1 MIATGAPQVRG
12 VARLRKRGASGRS
25 DRRDA
30 AEQRV
35 SGSGGAPPPADFS
48 HQPVMVREVLEY
60 LAVAPGAT
68 LVDATVG
75 SGGHAEALLAALGP
89 ESGWLIGV
97 DQDPAACRAAS
108 DRLGPEAARRGV
120 RLDIVRANFGELEEV
135 LDDLGLAA
143 VDGVLFDLGVSSP
156 QLDQADRGFS
166 YREDAPLDMR
176 MDPAQSTTAYHLVNG
191 LDEAELATL
200 IARFGEERW
209 ARRIAAFIV
218 RHRHERGL
226 ITTTGE
232 LVTVVKAAV
241 PVGARR
247 SGPHPARRTF
257 QALRIAV
264 NNEIGVLHAGLHG
277 GVRRLRPGGR
287 IVAVSFHSLEDRAVK
302 SVFRTYHR
310 GCVCPPDWPECR
322 CGRSPLVRLLLPRP
336 LVPSADECEANPR
349 ARSAKLRAAE
359 RLPGDLPPQST
370 LDVDT
375 EAAWFKPR
383 FRGAWPPSGG
393 SQASGEPWPWVP
405 SLAQSLWLDADARR
419 RAPVL
424 DGEGGE

>member
-1 MIATGAPQVRG
+1 MTASGAAQFRG
-12 VARLRKRGASGRS
+12 VARLRERGASGRS

-35 SGSGGAPPPADFS
+35 AGSGGASPQSGFE
-48 HQPVMVREVLEY
+48 HQPVMIKEVLAQ
-60 LAVAPGAT
+60 LAVAPAAT
-68 LVDATVG
+68 LVDATIG
-75 SGGHAEALLAALGP
+75 GGGHAEALLAALGP

-97 DQDPAACRAAS
+97 DQDPAACRAAA

-135 LDDLGLAA
+135 LDDLGLDC

-156 QLDQADRGFS
+156 QLDQGERGFS

-176 MDPAQSTTAYHLVNG
+176 MDPSQSTTAYHLVNG

-209 ARRIAAFIV
+209 ARRIARFMV
-218 RHRHERGL
+218 RHRQERGL

-232 LVTVVKAAV
+232 LVAVIKAAV

-247 SGPHPARRTF
+247 GGPHPARRTF

-264 NNEIGVLHAGLHG
+264 NNEIGVLHAGLHA

-287 IVAVSFHSLEDRAVK
+287 MVAVSFHSLEDRAVK
-302 SVFRTYHR
+302 SVLRTYQR

-322 CGRSPLVRLLLPRP
+322 CGRSPLVRLLVPRP
-336 LVPSADECEANPR
+336 LVPSAVECEANPR

-359 RLPGDLPPQST
+359 RLPGDVPPQRD

-375 EAAWFKPR
+375 DAAWLQPR
-383 FRGAWPPSGG
+383 LRPVRPPDG
-393 SQASGEPWPWVP
+393 SQATGEPWTWVP
-405 SLAQSLWLDADARR
+405 SLAESLWLDANARR
-419 RAPVL
+419 HAPVL
-424 DGEGGE
+424 EGERGE

>member
-1 MIATGAPQVRG
+1 MTAAGVAQVRG
-12 VARLRKRGASGRS
+12 VARLRERGASGGS

-30 AEQRV
+30 AEERAA
-35 SGSGGAPPPADFS
+35 GSGGVPPAARFE
-48 HQPVMVREVLEY
+48 HQPVMIQEVLQY

-68 LVDATVG
+68 VVDATVG
-75 SGGHAEALLAALGP
+75 GGGHAEALLTALGP
-89 ESGWLIGV
+89 EAGWLIGV

-108 DRLGPEAARRGV
+108 DRLAPEAARRGV
-120 RLDIVRANFGELEEV
+120 RMDIVRANFGELDEV
-135 LDDLGLAA
+135 LDDLGLDA

-176 MDPAQSTTAYHLVNG
+176 MDPSQSTTAYHLVNG

-218 RHRHERGL
+218 RHRQERGL
-226 ITTTGE
+226 IATTGE
-232 LVTVVKAAV
+232 LVELVKAAV
-241 PVGARR
+241 PAGARR
-247 SGPHPARRTF
+247 GGPHPARRTF

-264 NNEIGVLHAGLHG
+264 NNEIGVLHAGLHA

-302 SVFRTYHR
+302 SVLRTYQR

-322 CGRSPLVRLLLPRP
+322 CGRSPLVRLLMPRP
-336 LVPSADECEANPR
+336 VVPGAAECAANPR

-359 RLPGDLPPQST
+359 RLPGDVPAQANLDAEAEPPWMPS
-370 LDVDT
+370 
-375 EAAWFKPR
+375 R
-383 FRGAWPPSGG
+383 FRGDWPSPGG
-393 SQASGEPWPWVP
+393 TQARGAPWPWVP

-424 DGEGGE
+424 GGERGE